1 LLTIAQQNLED
12 FARSIDPKTPAR
24 LAFTISVKDFLQ
36 NSSNS
41 AEEFWNPISVAIV
54 SDFPQDVGTKERRL
68 VQGAVNIRKTIG
80 EIRDPAYKIDY
91 ARLMEH
97 APKRQGQYQ
106 GMGGKLP
113 ATLMLTSWSHAPF
126 SSLQTWS
133 DSGHETEPVLVQP
146 ALHCLEVVPIPRGQ
160 DRQCGI
166 CWRGKDG
173 GYWLTANLQ
182 DELWSKILYAGCD
195 G

>member
-1 LLTIAQQNLED
+1 MED
-12 FARSIDPKTPAR
+12 FARSIDARTPAR
-24 LAFTISVKDFLQ
+24 LAFTISVKDFLH
-36 NSSNS
+36 NSQDS
-41 AEEFWNPISVAIV
+41 AGEFWNPISVAIV
-54 SDFPQDVGTKERRL
+54 SDFPQDVGTKQKRL
-68 VQGAVNIRKTIG
+68 KRLIQGAVNVRKHIG
-80 EIRDPAYKIDY
+80 EIRDPAYTIDY

-126 SSLQTWS
+126 SGLQTWS
-133 DSGHETEPVLVQP
+133 DSGHETEPALVQP
-146 ALHCLEVVPIPRGQ
+146 VLSCLESVPVPRGQ

-182 DELWSKILYAGCD
+182 DGLWGRILDVGND